1 MTLTKREE
9 FAVWYTALL
18 LIPERNL
25 DYDSKQ
31 RMLRCAAVA
40 IGITDAKQETIKKS
54 VHDELTKMTQVLD
67 ACYGPSKDDREAPK
81 FKN

>member
-40 IGITDAKQETIKKS
+40 IGIMDIIIIPNKKTGNLVTIGNKIISNKNEINKS
-54 VHDELTKMTQVLD
+54 II
-67 ACYGPSKDDREAPK
+67 
-81 FKN
+81 N